1 MKRVIAAAA
10 LLILSFTAAFIS
22 NCLIINKMNGISEK
36 LRNLND
42 ALPSVTADELSERTE
57 EIVGEWESCEW
68 LVHAFISTNSVIE
81 AERSLEMLDELAK
94 NGLTEE
100 FEVYCIDAYS
110 KVDSVCN
117 SEKISKE
124 NIF

>member
-10 LLILSFTAAFIS
+10 LLILSFTVAFVS
-22 NCLIINKMNGISEK
+22 NYMIINKMNGISAK
-36 LRNLND
+36 LRTLNENLQ
-42 ALPSVTADELSERTE
+42 SVTADELSKRTE
-57 EIVGEWESCEW
+57 EIISEWESCEW
-68 LVHAFISTNSVIE
+68 LIHAFISADSVVE
-81 AERSLEMLDELAK
+81 AERSLKMLDELAK
-94 NGLTEE
+94 EGLTEE

-117 SEKISKE
+117 SERINKE

>member
-36 LRNLND
+36 LRSLNED
-42 ALPSVTADELSERTE
+42 LPLITADELSERTE

-68 LVHAFISTNSVIE
+68 LVHAFISTDSVVE
-81 AERSLEMLDELAK
+81 TERSLKMLDDLAK
-94 NGLTEE
+94 KGLTEE